1 MNWSD
6 ITNDW
11 PRWSVRLRNRFPRLE
26 PDCLVRTCRDRCD
39 FEAYLALTH
48 DLSLTEAREEF
59 EDFLYIETLAGELRE
74 PVQVRRAS

>member
-1 MNWSD
+1 M
-6 ITNDW
+6 
-11 PRWSVRLRNRFPRLE
+11 
-26 PDCLVRTCRDRCD
+26 VRTCRDRCD